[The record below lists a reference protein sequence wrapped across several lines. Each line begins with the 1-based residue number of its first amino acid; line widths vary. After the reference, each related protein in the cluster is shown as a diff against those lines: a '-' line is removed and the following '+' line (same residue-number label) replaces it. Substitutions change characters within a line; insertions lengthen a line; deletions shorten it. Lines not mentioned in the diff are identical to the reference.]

1 MQRSEPWFWQSA
13 EDFGR
18 LSLEEGDHDSPDEG
32 VCLMEAVA
40 WVAREP
46 HSGHPK
52 CVCPVLGAFGRSLN
66 DRLDAERRQ
75 ALKPL
80 IPALI
85 GTAGDGY
92 GEARGWL
99 AADWLI
105 RTHAPAWLRLAG
117 LDAKADGL
125 ESLQEIVDPDTLRAA
140 QQRLDAARGASG
152 AAAGYAAWASRGASG
167 AAAWDAARAAAWASR
182 GAARAAAWDAARAAA
197 WDAAWAAAWAAAGDA
212 AWDALRPTT
221 LTLQDSAIELFRRM
235 VALGAEDRIGRV
247 VPVLPAPQEAV
258 AG

>member
-13 EDFGR
+13 EDFER
-18 LSLEEGDHDSPDEG
+18 LHLDTGIHNSPDDG
-32 VCLMEAVA
+32 VCLLEAVA
-40 WVAREP
+40 WLARES
-46 HSGHPK
+46 HGDHPD

-66 DRLDAERRQ
+66 DTLDGERRQ

-85 GTAGDGY
+85 GTAGDGHA
-92 GEARGWL
+92 EARGWM
-99 AADWLI
+99 AADWLV

-125 ESLQEIVDPDTLRAA
+125 ESLQEIVNCDTLDAAQGGLRAA
-140 QQRLDAARGASG
+140 CRSAD
-152 AAAGYAAWASRGASG
+152 
-167 AAAWDAARAAAWASR
+167 
-182 GAARAAAWDAARAAA
+182 AAA
-197 WDAAWAAAWAAAGDA
+197 WDAAWAAARAVAWDAAGA
-212 AWDALRPTT
+212 ALRPTT

>member
-1 MQRSEPWFWQSA
+1 M
-13 EDFGR
+13 
-18 LSLEEGDHDSPDEG
+18 
-32 VCLMEAVA
+32 
-40 WVAREP
+40 AREP

-117 LDAKADGL
+117 LGAEAEGL
-125 ESLQEIVDPDTLRAA
+125 ESLPEIVDPDTLRAA

-167 AAAWDAARAAAWASR
+167 AAAWDAAGHAAWASR
-182 GAARAAAWDAARAAA
+182 GASGAAAWDAARAAA
-197 WDAAWAAAWAAAGDA
+197 WDAARAAAGAAAWAAARHA
-212 AWDALRPTT
+212 AGAALRPTT